1 MTRNFYIG
9 NLTNGFVSSKI
20 SLTELERM
28 KKDMSTTRELSSLL
42 TVRLSF
48 TEISSSMQEHK
59 MTGLS
64 PGCTYGVDLRT
75 VTGNRQT
82 RCVCR
87 QIQIISSLS
96 RQPIFEC
103 VMTKPLSVETL
114 SCDKVRSKHLQ
125 TNPHPKVSTS
135 STVLQ
140 WVNPE
145 AHKRLKAFSLHIQSA
160 DGKVCLVFHSNNCG
174 IGR

>member
-1 MTRNFYIG
+1 MIRNFYIG

-42 TVRLSF
+42 TVRDSF

-59 MTGLS
+59 MTGLN
-64 PGCTYGVDLRT
+64 PGCTYGVELRT

-103 VMTKPLSVETL
+103 VMTMPLPVDIL
-114 SCDKVRSKHLQ
+114 SFEK
-125 TNPHPKVSTS
+125 
-135 STVLQ
+135 VLQ
-140 WVNPE
+140 DYNYPSTNLSE
-145 AHKRLKAFSLHIQSA
+145 QKRCPRPRRCCSGQIPRTTR
-160 DGKVCLVFHSNNCG
+160 D
-174 IGR
+174 